1 MSRIRKVFK
10 IQSLHISGKISNPEI
25 DDITNLQLELHLKK
39 RLEKKNKKMI
49 LDHLSFFSPLC
60 LYAR

>member
-39 RLEKKNKKMI
+39 RLEKKI
-49 LDHLSFFSPLC
+49 
-60 LYAR
+60 RT